1 MQMALLQLSEAGA
14 DATYGATVGIKRFD
28 HQRQTYVRRVAP
40 HVDMFFG
47 VEKISSGSEVACREA
62 LSISFSD

>member
-28 HQRQTYVRRVAP
+28 HQRQKYVRRVAP
-40 HVDMFFG
+40 HVNMFFG
-47 VEKISSGSEVACREA
+47 GRED
-62 LSISFSD
+62 FFGQ